1 MMLGLRVRS
10 GAITEYGIFPQYVE
24 PLRLRKLISSACSC
38 FLPVSA
44 NADSATH
51 APLRLA
57 PDVTYLNVLRPE
69 VF

>member
-1 MMLGLRVRS
+1 MMLGSRVRS

-24 PLRLRKLISSACSC
+24 PLRLRKLISSACS
-38 FLPVSA
+38 

-51 APLRLA
+51 APLRPA
-57 PDVTYLNVLRPE
+57 PDVTCLNVLRPE